1 MYQSQIASDLKSKI
15 DEEMSNF
22 KTNNSLM
29 TLDEQI
35 INARSKDDLVSIKNQ
50 LANIQEMELLKQQDL
65 IQTKQKTKILVKK
78 AGFVDILGLCMLVG
92 FVVGIGIGIGYILYN
107 FGLK

>member
-22 KTNNSLM
+22 KMNNSLM

-78 AGFVDILGLCMLVG
+78 AGFVDVLGLCMLVG

>member
-29 TLDEQI
+29 TLDKQI